1 MHSSNKIYSVRE
13 YKGILCEKDVPGFT
27 SLPKKTFDD
36 LEIFV
41 LENTKSFESNPNDF
55 FMLRSSVH
63 GKVISPRNYVGVI
76 TMKDGTVIEI
86 LPKIVGESIGE
97 TETKQIFLDMLRV
110 LNVITF
116 KACES
121 AKLQTERLNL
131 FEIFIKMLVD
141 ELVTLTKQ
149 GLKSAYS
156 GVEANERFYKGKLQ
170 TSSHIKNNWYR
181 VDRFFIRYDEFSL
194 NRPENRLIK
203 STLLL
208 LLQVTKSS
216 QNRSSITRLLTFFE
230 YVPASESI
238 ETDFSKCATSRD
250 MNHYVVALSW
260 CRVFLMG
267 ESFTAFSGSSLAYAL
282 LFPMEQLFE
291 RYIYSKLAF
300 MAGKEFDIRAQEQRF
315 SLFDL
320 PAKSFSLRPDI
331 VINKNGKTVVIDTKW
346 KLVNTASRNNG
357 ISQSDMYQV
366 YAYAKKYEAEKVYL
380 LYPRSDLKMQNNLSY
395 LSNDNVN
402 VRVAF
407 IDLLDPN
414 LTLQKIL
421 NDF

>member
-1 MHSSNKIYSVRE
+1 MRSSHKIYKVRE
-13 YKGILCEKDVPGFT
+13 YEGILCEKEVQGYT
-27 SLPKKTFDD
+27 SLPKKTFDA
-36 LEIFV
+36 LESFI
-41 LENTKSFESNPNDF
+41 LENTKSFENNPENF
-55 FMLRSSVH
+55 FMLRSNVY

-86 LPKIVGESIGE
+86 LPKIVSE
-97 TETKQIFLDMLRV
+97 TISEAETKQIFLDMLRA
-110 LNVITF
+110 LNTITF

-121 AKLQTERLNL
+121 AKLQTSRLNL
-131 FEIFIKMLVD
+131 FEIFIKMLID
-141 ELVTLTKQ
+141 ELEVLTKQ

-156 GVEANERFYKGKLQ
+156 GIEANERYYKGKLQ
-170 TSSHIKNNWYR
+170 TSSHIKHNWYR
-181 VDRFFIRYDEFSL
+181 ADRFFIQYDEFSL

-203 STLLL
+203 ATLLL
-208 LLQVTKSS
+208 LLQVTNSS
-216 QNRSSITRLLTFFE
+216 QNRSSISRLLSFFE
-230 YVPASESI
+230 LVPASDNI
-238 ETDFSKCATSRD
+238 ENDFSKCATSRD
-250 MNHYVVALSW
+250 MKHYVVALSW
-260 CRVFLMG
+260 CRVFLVG

-282 LFPMEQLFE
+282 LFPMDRLFE
-291 RYIYSKLAF
+291 RYIFIKLAA
-300 MAGKEFDIRAQEQRF
+300 MAGKDFEIRAQEQRF

-346 KLVNTASRNNG
+346 KLLNTASSNSG

-380 LYPRSDLKMQNNLSY
+380 LYPRSDLKLQYNLSY

-407 IDLLDPN
+407 VDLLDP
-414 LTLQKIL
+414 TKSLQKIF